1 VLWVSQSLLHLAA
14 DRLLLYFG
22 LGTLLGTVYV
32 LRLLPEF
39 LVRLVLWMLT
49 HTLYRIRIVRQQ
61 HVPLHGP
68 ALLVC
73 NHVSF
78 VDAFLVGACVS
89 RFMRF
94 VMHRSYYTHP
104 ALHWLFR
111 LMQAIPIAGGH
122 RQAVHTALA
131 QARQALGEG
140 QVVCIFAEGAITRT
154 GNLLPF
160 KRGFERIIAGLDVP
174 VIPVHLDRVWGSM
187 FSFKGGRFVWKWPR
201 RLPYPVTVSFGA
213 PLPATTTAEQARQTI
228 QELGSAAVAY
238 RRRPGDLLHRRFI
251 ATAKRRWS
259 RRCIADSSGK
269 TLTFGD
275 TLVGSLLLA
284 RWLRAQHPHDRM
296 VGLLLPASVGGRW
309 PTLPC
314 CWPGRS
320 R

>member
-1 VLWVSQSLLHLAA
+1 
-14 DRLLLYFG
+14 
-22 LGTLLGTVYV
+22 
-32 LRLLPEF
+32 
-39 LVRLVLWMLT
+39 
-49 HTLYRIRIVRQQ
+49 
-61 HVPLHGP
+61 
-68 ALLVC
+68 
-73 NHVSF
+73 
-78 VDAFLVGACVS
+78 
-89 RFMRF
+89 
-94 VMHRSYYTHP
+94 
-104 ALHWLFR
+104 
-111 LMQAIPIAGGH
+111 
-122 RQAVHTALA
+122 
-131 QARQALGEG
+131 LGEG